1 MICLGN
7 CIDILLEWLSYLHEM
22 VRELDQNHGHPCVQT
37 EPQNHGHPCV
47 FPIARIISTIEQLTE
62 ISDNV
67 FPNIIIIFWNPL
79 IQFPQ
84 FATVSS
90 IQFPQF
96 ATVSSTEGNCCKF
109 PQFATVSFSFL
120 LSNRNLRIYK

>member
-22 VRELDQNHGHPCVQT
+22 VRKLEQNHGHPCVRT

-47 FPIARIISTIEQLTE
+47 FPIARIISTIEQLTK
-62 ISDNV
+62 ISGNV
-67 FPNIIIIFWNPL
+67 FPNIIFWNPL

-84 FATVSS
+84 FATSINRCVAVIMRRELAGSS
-90 IQFPQF
+90 KQSLKSVFH
-96 ATVSSTEGNCCKF
+96 
-109 PQFATVSFSFL
+109 
-120 LSNRNLRIYK
+120 